1 MTADRKKLARLQ
13 RLERLRDIARRQAL
27 AEAGR
32 AEGTLAQLTALME
45 RTQAMHGHYAARQD
59 AGDGHALVHQ
69 YRFVEGLGRVVQGTR
84 TDADRARVQ
93 ADACNAEAAQAERRR
108 AAVEERSIAH
118 QRSMARKSAVQP
130 VGSSRRANAGTVAVP
145 DSGPSTGTDLD

>member
-32 AEGTLAQLTALME
+32 AEGTLAQLTALVE
-45 RTQAMHGHYAARQD
+45 RTQAMHGHYAARAD

-69 YRFVEGLGRVVQGTR
+69 YRFAEGLGRVALGTR
-84 TDADRARVQ
+84 ADADRARVA
-93 ADACNAEAAQAERRR
+93 ADARNAEAAQAERRR
-108 AAVEERSIAH
+108 AAVEDRATAH
-118 QRSMARKSAVQP
+118 QRGMARKQVAQP
-130 VGSSRRANAGTVAVP
+130 VGSSRRTTRASAG
-145 DSGPSTGTDLD
+145 DESGTDLD